1 MPLKITS
8 TDKDQMAQA
17 LGISDRR
24 YEEIAMT
31 IKDVM
36 DKSEGIR
43 YSQIAEC
50 VANRL
55 ELNSNEVFFL
65 GVMIGGYIQFRAFVD
80 GTIQVLPEEMNVPKE
95 MEGRPIVKS
104 HITAMA

>member
-24 YEEIAMT
+24 YEEIART

-36 DKSEGIR
+36 DKNEGIR

-55 ELNSNEVFFL
+55 ELNSNETFFL
-65 GVMIGGYIQFRAFVD
+65 GVMIGGYIQFRTFVD
-80 GTIQVLPEEMNVPKE
+80 GAIQVLPEEMNVPKE
-95 MEGRPIVKS
+95 MAGRPVVKS
-104 HITAMA
+104 HTMAMA